1 MKSKTIKLCLQD
13 YIFRSYRFLV
23 EVMVAVSAIN
33 ANENE
38 YSQDNIAK
46 KHRISQSQISRWIEK
61 KRQHNED
68 DDSAHCKL
76 FWKRSRTTKY
86 NNLIE
91 MLFIDFLNAR
101 YKDCIMNFF

>member
-13 YIFRSYRFLV
+13 YIFRSYHFLV
-23 EVMVAVSAIN
+23 EVTVAVSAIN

-61 KRQHNED
+61 KDNIMKMMILHIV
-68 DDSAHCKL
+68 SY
-76 FWKRSRTTKY
+76 FG
-86 NNLIE
+86 
-91 MLFIDFLNAR
+91 
-101 YKDCIMNFF
+101 KDLEQPNIITLLKCSL